1 MKITR
6 DGFIPALC
14 CNEYEFCNQYPEQLC
29 TNTFEVIIINVLVP
43 TGIAVS
49 LTTAA
54 NWTGNFVVA
63 ITTPVLIASQ
73 LQTYGT
79 FYIYSLLLAAGL
91 LFALLTLPE
100 TKVRSHL

>member
-1 MKITR
+1 MYT
-6 DGFIPALC
+6 
-14 CNEYEFCNQYPEQLC
+14 
-29 TNTFEVIIINVLVP
+29 VIIINVLVP

-91 LFALLTLPE
+91 FFVLLTIPE
-100 TKVRSHL
+100 TKVRPHLSLVPRPEEEEKGPGFSPFSSSSLGRERG

>member
-1 MKITR
+1 MNT
-6 DGFIPALC
+6 LC
-14 CNEYEFCNQYPEQLC
+14 E
-29 TNTFEVIIINVLVP
+29 NTLRVNVVIMVFVP

-54 NWTGNFVVA
+54 NWIGNFVVA
-63 ITTPVLIASQ
+63 ITTPVLLASQ

-79 FYIYSLLLAAGL
+79 FYIYSILIVAGF

-100 TKVRSHL
+100 TKVRLYLHPLIFT

>member
-1 MKITR
+1 M
-6 DGFIPALC
+6 
-14 CNEYEFCNQYPEQLC
+14 
-29 TNTFEVIIINVLVP
+29 NVLVP
-43 TGIAVS
+43 IGIAVS

-54 NWTGNFVVA
+54 NWIGNFVVA

-91 LFALLTLPE
+91 FFVLLTLPE
-100 TKVRSHL
+100 TKVRPHLWPLPFPTDIRSLVQVYGPV